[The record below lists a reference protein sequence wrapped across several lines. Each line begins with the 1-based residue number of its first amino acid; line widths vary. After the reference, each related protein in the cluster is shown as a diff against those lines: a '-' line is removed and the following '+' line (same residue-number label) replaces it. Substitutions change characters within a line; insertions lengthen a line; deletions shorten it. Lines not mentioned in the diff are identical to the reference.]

1 MDKKH
6 GYYSADDKEVSL
18 PETDWKSI
26 LPPQIYHIAREKGTE
41 RPLRKMALPPSGL
54 RYCINSVSIEF
65 EKKETKANE

>member
-26 LPPQIYHIAREKGTE
+26 LPPEVYHIAREKGTE
-41 RPLRKMALPPSGL
+41 RPLRKMALPIRLTVLHQFSKP
-54 RYCINSVSIEF
+54 RIR
-65 EKKETKANE
+65 KKRNKSK